1 MTNSFRLN
9 IELAMPRK
17 RRQVIRLYYS
27 DRRMGAEKNIYF
39 GRRRILPSE
48 SEKFAIFI

>member
-27 DRRMGAEKNIYF
+27 DRRMGAEKKY
-39 GRRRILPSE
+39 ILWTAADSPLR
-48 SEKFAIFI
+48 K